1 MAIGTTHL
9 EPIFL
14 RLPDVIEVTRLS
26 RSQIYRMIASG
37 EFPAPIRI
45 SKKAAAWPAEA
56 VKAWAATKISEAAAY
71 ASCTRAT

>member
-1 MAIGTTHL
+1 MAIGTRHL

-45 SKKAAAWPAEA
+45 SKKTAAWPAEA
-56 VKAWAATKISEAAAY
+56 VKTWAAAKISEAATY
-71 ASCTRAT
+71 TSCERAT